1 MGGEG
6 VARDARMAKR
16 HSVRPGSGLM
26 IIGRRRK
33 ELRTCG
39 RRSGLGRV
47 GQVRQVGRV
56 CIASSEKSKIF
67 LNDYKAAATQATRG
81 TMVS

>member
-26 IIGRRRK
+26 IIGRRIGCFA
-33 ELRTCG
+33 LNG
-39 RRSGLGRV
+39 GMGGVGRV
-47 GQVRQVGRV
+47 GQV
-56 CIASSEKSKIF
+56 
-67 LNDYKAAATQATRG
+67 
-81 TMVS
+81 